1 MAAQGV
7 QSKMKSD
14 FSWHLGFA
22 GFSRRLSSMAT
33 LREAMPP
40 AVVFRAGVPPES
52 TRDPRGNHVRYPVC

>member
-1 MAAQGV
+1 
-7 QSKMKSD
+7 MKSD